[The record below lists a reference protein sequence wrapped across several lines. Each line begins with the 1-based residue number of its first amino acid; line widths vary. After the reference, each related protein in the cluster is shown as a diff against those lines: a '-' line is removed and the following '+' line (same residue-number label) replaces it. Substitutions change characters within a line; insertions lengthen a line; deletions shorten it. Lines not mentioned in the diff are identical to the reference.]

1 MLGLHL
7 ILRKHHYGRYL
18 SHNYNKHSKPVSSIR
33 KKEMIKENFKIIN
46 DNTIMIFFISVM
58 LQLVTSP
65 VSETTKSS

>member
-7 ILRKHHYGRYL
+7 ILRKHHNGRYFN
-18 SHNYNKHSKPVSSIR
+18 NYNKYSKPVSLIR